1 MKKLYCIRG
10 ASGAGKTTYA
20 KSLGLKH
27 HFEADDYFMIDGVY
41 CFLPQYLPQAHA
53 QCLQKTKDAM
63 QTGEDIVVANTFT
76 QEWEMKPYLDLAE
89 KYGYTVFTVII
100 ENRHG
105 NKDIHNVPQETRQK
119 QAERLSK
126 SIKLI

>member
-27 HFEADDYFMIDGVY
+27 HFEADDYFMIDGVQ

-76 QEWEMKPYLDLAE
+76 RKWEFEPYLKLAAE
-89 KYGYTVFTVII
+89 NGYEVEVKIMT
-100 ENRHG
+100 G
-105 NKDIHNVPQETRQK
+105 NYKNVHNVPDEVVAKQK
-119 QAERLSK
+119 ARFEYQG
-126 SIKLI
+126 I

>member
-76 QEWEMKPYLDLAE
+76 RKWEFEPYLKLAAE
-89 KYGYTVFTVII
+89 NGYEVEVKIMT
-100 ENRHG
+100 G
-105 NKDIHNVPQETRQK
+105 NYKNVHNIPDSVVAKQK
-119 QAERLSK
+119 ARFEY
-126 SIKLI
+126 

>member
-76 QEWEMKPYLDLAE
+76 RKWEFEPYLKIAKE
-89 KYGYTVFTVII
+89 FGYEVEIKIMT
-100 ENRHG
+100 G
-105 NKDIHNVPQETRQK
+105 NYKNVHNVPDSVAAKQK
-119 QAERLSK
+119 ARFEY
-126 SIKLI
+126 

>member
-76 QEWEMKPYLDLAE
+76 RKWEFEPYLKLAAE
-89 KYGYTVFTVII
+89 NGYEVEVKIMT
-100 ENRHG
+100 G
-105 NKDIHNVPQETRQK
+105 NYKNVHNVPDEVVAKQK
-119 QAERLSK
+119 ARFEY
-126 SIKLI
+126 